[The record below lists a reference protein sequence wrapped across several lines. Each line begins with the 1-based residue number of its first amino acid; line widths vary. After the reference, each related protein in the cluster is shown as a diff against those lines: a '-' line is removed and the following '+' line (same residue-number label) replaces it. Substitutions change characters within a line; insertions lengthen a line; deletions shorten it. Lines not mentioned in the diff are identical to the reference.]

1 MGAGVTVWEWS
12 WVVEIRVVGHRFKS
26 KLLQVLATRETN
38 LGTSH
43 RYQQTRDIPPVTEV
57 CPFQVVQVLDFG
69 ARSNGSDMVF
79 QVARPF
85 QVAQQ
90 ADVGQGH
97 PYRYQNDHM
106 CVGFL
111 MIPDMSILGTGH
123 NFRNLRCPR
132 SRGEL

>member
-1 MGAGVTVWEWS
+1 MGHRLGVAGLWS
-12 WVVEIRVVGHRFKS
+12 PAAYFRVASRRFKS
-26 KLLQVLATRETN
+26 KLIQVLAALETV

-57 CPFQVVQVLDFG
+57 CPVQVVQVLDFG

-97 PYRYQNDHM
+97 PYRYQNDHR

-123 NFRNLRCPR
+123 NFR
-132 SRGEL
+132 